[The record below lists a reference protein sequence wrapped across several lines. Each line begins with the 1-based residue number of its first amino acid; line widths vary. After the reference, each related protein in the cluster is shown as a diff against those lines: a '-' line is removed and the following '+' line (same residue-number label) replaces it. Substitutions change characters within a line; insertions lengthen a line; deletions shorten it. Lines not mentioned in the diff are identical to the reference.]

1 MCVVSGGNVDVTT
14 LSRIITK
21 GLTKSGRIAEITTKV
36 VDKPGSL
43 IQVLQVVSGC
53 GANIL
58 SVNHER
64 EAKDSDV
71 GACLVTMVLETRNE
85 AHVEEIKAALQE
97 KGYSLL
103 G

>member
-1 MCVVSGGNVDVTT
+1 MLFRS
-14 LSRIITK
+14 
-21 GLTKSGRIAEITTKV
+21 
-36 VDKPGSL
+36 
-43 IQVLQVVSGC
+43 
-53 GANIL
+53 
-58 SVNHER
+58 

>member
-1 MCVVSGGNVDVTT
+1 MCIRD
-14 LSRIITK
+14 R
-21 GLTKSGRIAEITTKV
+21 TKSGRITEITTKV

-85 AHVEEIKAALQE
+85 AHVEEIKAALRE